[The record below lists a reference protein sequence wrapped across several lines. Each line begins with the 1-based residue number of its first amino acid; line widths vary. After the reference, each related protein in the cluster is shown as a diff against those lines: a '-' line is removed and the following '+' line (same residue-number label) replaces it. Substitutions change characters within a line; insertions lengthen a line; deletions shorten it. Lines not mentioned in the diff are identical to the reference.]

1 MFQVA
6 IVGEQGSGKTTLLGL
21 LYATLVRSGSDKA
34 DDLRFHASY
43 ESFDEITA
51 LFQRL
56 MSGGFPD
63 SAAKEGVREL
73 RLELGLPRSRRGI
86 LSRFGSP
93 KWVEGASATVR
104 FTLPGSLE
112 EATRNLYG
120 GSTFGTGPW
129 RDALDADALLLL
141 VDSTKLSAKG
151 ADPKT
156 TPMAAYDG
164 QIVALLTAIR
174 RWRSRGGREV
184 LYPVFVFSKFDSA
197 GRNATHGAHVGA
209 APPDPSKAGPRA
221 AYGQALLEAN
231 LPRALDALHES
242 SKGKPRFARESYFFS
257 SVRTATDAPD
267 SSVRIRTRSLDAG
280 GWELDYSRTEYV
292 ALLEYIA
299 GAAADTKE

>member
-1 MFQVA
+1 MFQAA
-6 IVGEQGSGKTTLLGL
+6 IVGERSSGKTTLLGL
-21 LYATLVRSGSDKA
+21 LYATLVRSGSDQA

-43 ESFDEITA
+43 ESLDEITA

-93 KWVEGASATVR
+93 KWVEGASAAVR

-112 EATRNLYG
+112 DATRSLYG

-141 VDSTKLSAKG
+141 VDSTKLAAKG
-151 ADPKT
+151 SDPKSAS
-156 TPMAAYDG
+156 MAAYDG
-164 QIVALLTAIR
+164 QIVALITAIR

-197 GRNATHGAHVGA
+197 ASA
-209 APPDPSKAGPRA
+209 AIRGSRLDAVPPDPSKIGSRGT
-221 AYGQALLEAN
+221 YGQALLEAN
-231 LPRALDALHES
+231 LPRALAALHEP
-242 SKGKPRFARESYFFS
+242 SKGKPRFAREAYFFS
-257 SVRTATDAPD
+257 SVRTEADTHGAQ
-267 SSVRIRTRSLDAG
+267 VRIKTRSLGVG
-280 GWELDYSRTEYV
+280 GWEPDYSRAEYV
-292 ALLEYIA
+292 ALLEHLA
-299 GAAADTKE
+299 QAAADTNE

>member
-6 IVGEQGSGKTTLLGL
+6 IVGERGSGKTTLLGL
-21 LYATLVRSGSDKA
+21 LYATLVRSGSDQA

-43 ESFDEITA
+43 DSLDEITA

-63 SAAKEGVREL
+63 SAAKEGAREL

-93 KWVEGASATVR
+93 KWAEGVSAAVR

-112 EATRNLYG
+112 EATRSLYG

-141 VDSTKLSAKG
+141 VDSTKLSAKTSE
-151 ADPKT
+151 AKSS
-156 TPMAAYDG
+156 PMAAYDG

-184 LYPVFVFSKFDSA
+184 LYPVFVLSKFDSVA
-197 GRNATHGAHVGA
+197 QGAILGAHLDA
-209 APPDPSKAGPRA
+209 TPPDPSKTGPRGP
-221 AYGQALLEAN
+221 YGRALLEAN
-231 LPRALDALHES
+231 LPRALAALHEP
-242 SKGKPRFARESYFFS
+242 SKGKPRFAMESYFFS
-257 SVRTATDAPD
+257 SVHTVADASD
-267 SSVRIRTRSLDAG
+267 AQLRIKTRSLGVG
-280 GWELDYSRTEYV
+280 GWEPDYSRTEYV
-292 ALLEYIA
+292 ALLEYLA